1 MKTENGGTFVINNRD
16 QLEVRDYLGKRY
28 ASLKLER
35 QAKDGKTYINRMN
48 FDEENWE
55 KLINAGMRM
64 MNVQNTPTKK
74 YKTLKRR
81 KSGNKEQDK
90 CKKRL
95 FDNIPVIPT
104 ITQYNWQYGKEQSP
118 CWYFT
123 EEMCKDSGDF
133 VENKDELQI
142 TTRQIPLPSI
152 VSITEM
158 ITTYLVSGDIR
169 RRTISTCY
177 GCSVDHPS
185 QLQHMDNGCMMDWED
200 AVTQYYEEAFACVT
214 LDDVVEA
221 CNKIITVLDLSMSL
235 LDQVICVP
243 EVKMHVLQVGIP
255 QDFEL
260 LFKYVLM

>member
-1 MKTENGGTFVINNRD
+1 METRNKTS
-16 QLEVRDYLGKRY
+16 VRKDYLITFQLFQPLHNTIGNMVKSRVRVGI
-28 ASLKLER
+28 SQKKC
-35 QAKDGKTYINRMN
+35 AK
-48 FDEENWE
+48 
-55 KLINAGMRM
+55 
-64 MNVQNTPTKK
+64 
-74 YKTLKRR
+74 
-81 KSGNKEQDK
+81 
-90 CKKRL
+90 
-95 FDNIPVIPT
+95 
-104 ITQYNWQYGKEQSP
+104 
-118 CWYFT
+118 
-123 EEMCKDSGDF
+123 SGDF